1 MRIGEKVEARAKE
14 LRIGPT
20 ELARKIK
27 TTKQNIYHIYKR
39 ESIDTEL
46 LMRLSKVLDCDFFQY
61 FSDENGSI
69 VSEPPPPAY
78 GKNRKQPV
86 AGMST
91 DMELLLLR
99 KEFQLLKDKYDL
111 LKELYEAKT
120 GKKAPGH

>member
-27 TTKQNIYHIYKR
+27 TSKQNVYHIYKR

-46 LMRLSKVLDCDFFQY
+46 LMRLSKVLDYDFFQY
-61 FSDENGSI
+61 YRGEGDSM
-69 VSEPPPPAY
+69 VQEPRATGY
-78 GKNRKQPV
+78 SKTRKQS

-91 DMELLLLR
+91 EMELLLLR